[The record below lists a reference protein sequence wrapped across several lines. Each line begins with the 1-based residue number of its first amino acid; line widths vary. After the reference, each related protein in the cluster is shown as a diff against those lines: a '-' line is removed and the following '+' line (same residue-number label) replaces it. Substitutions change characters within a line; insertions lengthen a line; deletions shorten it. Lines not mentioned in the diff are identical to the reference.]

1 MKKNIVLTAVVAAAA
16 ALAGCASKGPQPT
29 AYDFGPLG
37 APLPPANFAPSGTA
51 PGAAQAGTNR
61 GMAGSGA
68 GTMDGGASGANGAA
82 GTSSGSGGSSSV
94 GGAMAALGAMGGAQ
108 GAAAIA
114 GSPAAA
120 MPAVV
125 VADVSGPA
133 SLDSQRMFYRLMYS
147 DARQSRPYAYN
158 TWAVTP
164 LQLLSQRLKARI
176 AQSGVKV
183 VSTSDAAGGLPLLRL
198 EADEFSQNFDTATQS
213 SASITLR
220 ASVFRNHKLVDQRT
234 FTRTARAPSPDAAGG
249 ASALAE
255 STDGIAADILAWLAT
270 MPQ

>member
-1 MKKNIVLTAVVAAAA
+1 MKKNILLAAVVAAAA

-29 AYDFGPLG
+29 SYDFGPMG
-37 APLPPANFAPSGTA
+37 APLAPASLAPAAAGTDGMSGT
-51 PGAAQAGTNR
+51 N
-61 GMAGSGA
+61 
-68 GTMDGGASGANGAA
+68 GASG
-82 GTSSGSGGSSSV
+82 SS
-94 GGAMAALGAMGGAQ
+94 
-108 GAAAIA
+108 
-114 GSPAAA
+114 SPAAGL
-120 MPAVV
+120 PALVV
-125 VADVSGPA
+125 SDVSGPA
-133 SLDSQRMFYRLMYS
+133 SLDTQRMFYRLMYA

-158 TWAVTP
+158 NWSVTP

-183 VSTSDAAGGLPLLRL
+183 VSTTDAAGGLPLLRL

-234 FTRTARAPSPDAAGG
+234 FSRTARAPSADAAGG

-270 MPQ
+270 MPK

>member
-1 MKKNIVLTAVVAAAA
+1 MKKNILLAAVVVAA

-29 AYDFGPLG
+29 SYDFGPMG
-37 APLPPANFAPSGTA
+37 APLAPASLAPAAAGTDGMSGT
-51 PGAAQAGTNR
+51 N
-61 GMAGSGA
+61 
-68 GTMDGGASGANGAA
+68 GASGSSGPAA
-82 GTSSGSGGSSSV
+82 GLP
-94 GGAMAALGAMGGAQ
+94 AL
-108 GAAAIA
+108 
-114 GSPAAA
+114 
-120 MPAVV
+120 VV
-125 VADVSGPA
+125 SDVSGPA
-133 SLDSQRMFYRLMYS
+133 SLDTQRMFYRLMYA

-158 TWAVTP
+158 NWSVTP

-183 VSTSDAAGGLPLLRL
+183 VSTTDAAGGLPLLRL

-234 FTRTARAPSPDAAGG
+234 FSRTARAPSADAAGG

-270 MPQ
+270 MPK

>member
-1 MKKNIVLTAVVAAAA
+1 MKKNILLTAVVAAA

-29 AYDFGPLG
+29 SYDFGPMG
-37 APLPPANFAPSGTA
+37 APLPAASLAPAAVGTK
-51 PGAAQAGTNR
+51 GTDGTN
-61 GMAGSGA
+61 
-68 GTMDGGASGANGAA
+68 GTGVPATGI
-82 GTSSGSGGSSSV
+82 T
-94 GGAMAALGAMGGAQ
+94 AL
-108 GAAAIA
+108 
-114 GSPAAA
+114 
-120 MPAVV
+120 VV
-125 VADVSGPA
+125 SDVSGPA
-133 SLDSQRMFYRLMYS
+133 SLDTQRMFYRLMYA

-158 TWAVTP
+158 NWSVTP

-234 FTRTARAPSPDAAGG
+234 FSRTARAPSADAAGG

-270 MPQ
+270 LPK

>member
-1 MKKNIVLTAVVAAAA
+1 MKKNILLTAVIAAAF

-29 AYDFGPLG
+29 SYDFGPMG
-37 APLPPANFAPSGTA
+37 APLPAASLAPSSSGTS
-51 PGAAQAGTNR
+51 GTN
-61 GMAGSGA
+61 GTNGSDGA
-68 GTMDGGASGANGAA
+68 G
-82 GTSSGSGGSSSV
+82 
-94 GGAMAALGAMGGAQ
+94 ALATG
-108 GAAAIA
+108 I
-114 GSPAAA
+114 PAL
-120 MPAVV
+120 VV
-125 VADVSGPA
+125 SDVSGPA
-133 SLDSQRMFYRLMYS
+133 SLDTQRMFYRLMYA

-158 TWAVTP
+158 NWSVTP

-183 VSTSDAAGGLPLLRL
+183 VSTTDAAGGLPLLRL
-198 EADEFSQNFDTATQS
+198 EADEFSQNFDSATQS

-234 FTRTARAPSPDAAGG
+234 FTRTARAPSADAAGG

-270 MPQ
+270 VPE

>member
-1 MKKNIVLTAVVAAAA
+1 MKKNILLIAFVAAA

-29 AYDFGPLG
+29 SYDFGPMG
-37 APLPPANFAPSGTA
+37 APLP
-51 PGAAQAGTNR
+51 AAGP
-61 GMAGSGA
+61 
-68 GTMDGGASGANGAA
+68 AA
-82 GTSSGSGGSSSV
+82 GTP
-94 GGAMAALGAMGGAQ
+94 AL
-108 GAAAIA
+108 
-114 GSPAAA
+114 
-120 MPAVV
+120 VV
-125 VADVSGPA
+125 SDVSGPA
-133 SLDSQRMFYRLMYS
+133 SLDTQRMFYRLMYA

-158 TWAVTP
+158 NWSVTP
-164 LQLLSQRLKARI
+164 LQLMSQRLKARI

-220 ASVFRNHKLVDQRT
+220 ASLFRNHKLVDQRT
-234 FTRTARAPSPDAAGG
+234 FSRSARAPSADAAGG

-270 MPQ
+270 MPR

>member
-1 MKKNIVLTAVVAAAA
+1 MKKNILLAAVVTAAA

-29 AYDFGPLG
+29 SYDFGPMG
-37 APLPPANFAPSGTA
+37 APLAPASLAPSA
-51 PGAAQAGTNR
+51 AGTD
-61 GMAGSGA
+61 GMSG
-68 GTMDGGASGANGAA
+68 TNGASGSSGPAA
-82 GTSSGSGGSSSV
+82 GLP
-94 GGAMAALGAMGGAQ
+94 AL
-108 GAAAIA
+108 
-114 GSPAAA
+114 
-120 MPAVV
+120 VV
-125 VADVSGPA
+125 SDVSGPA
-133 SLDSQRMFYRLMYS
+133 SLDTQRMFYRLMYA

-158 TWAVTP
+158 NWSVTP

-183 VSTSDAAGGLPLLRL
+183 VSTTDAAGGLPLLRL

-234 FTRTARAPSPDAAGG
+234 FSRTARAPSADAAGG

-270 MPQ
+270 MPK

>member
-1 MKKNIVLTAVVAAAA
+1 MKKNKLLIAVAAAA

-29 AYDFGPLG
+29 SYDFGPMG
-37 APLPPANFAPSGTA
+37 APLPAASLASATAGSSGTD
-51 PGAAQAGTNR
+51 GTN
-61 GMAGSGA
+61 GS
-68 GTMDGGASGANGAA
+68 TGAA
-82 GTSSGSGGSSSV
+82 G
-94 GGAMAALGAMGGAQ
+94 
-108 GAAAIA
+108 
-114 GSPAAA
+114 PAAGI
-120 MPAVV
+120 PALVV
-125 VADVSGPA
+125 SDVSGPA
-133 SLDSQRMFYRLMYS
+133 SLDTQRMFYRLMYA

-158 TWAVTP
+158 NWSVTP

-183 VSTSDAAGGLPLLRL
+183 VSTTDAAGGLPLLRL

-234 FTRTARAPSPDAAGG
+234 FSRTARAPSADAAGG

-270 MPQ
+270 LPQ

>member
-1 MKKNIVLTAVVAAAA
+1 MKKNILLTAVVAAAA

-29 AYDFGPLG
+29 SYDFGPMG
-37 APLPPANFAPSGTA
+37 APLAPASLASAPAGTDGMSGT
-51 PGAAQAGTNR
+51 N
-61 GMAGSGA
+61 GA
-68 GTMDGGASGANGAA
+68 GDSPGPATGLP
-82 GTSSGSGGSSSV
+82 
-94 GGAMAALGAMGGAQ
+94 AL
-108 GAAAIA
+108 
-114 GSPAAA
+114 
-120 MPAVV
+120 VV
-125 VADVSGPA
+125 SDVSGPA
-133 SLDSQRMFYRLMYS
+133 SLDTQRMFYRLMYA

-158 TWAVTP
+158 NWSVTP

-183 VSTSDAAGGLPLLRL
+183 VSTTDAAGGLPLLRL

-234 FTRTARAPSPDAAGG
+234 FSRTARAPSADAAGG

-270 MPQ
+270 MPK